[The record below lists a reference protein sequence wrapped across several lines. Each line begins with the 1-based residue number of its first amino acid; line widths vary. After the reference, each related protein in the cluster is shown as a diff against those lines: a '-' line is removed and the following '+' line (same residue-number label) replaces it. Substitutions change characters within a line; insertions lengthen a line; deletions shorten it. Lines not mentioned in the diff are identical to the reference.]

1 MTTTSGTKNIEKKKI
16 YKKRNKNK
24 ETKKKKEL
32 FMYRGELVWFDCYI
46 CCVLCII
53 LWYLLMLMLTFV
65 LSASGMKVKL

>member
-1 MTTTSGTKNIEKKKI
+1 MTTTSGTKNIEKKNV
-16 YKKRNKNK
+16 KKNEQKQRNK
-24 ETKKKKEL
+24 TKKEL